1 MLIAYDLGT
10 TGNKASLH
18 HDDGR
23 LVSAVTVGYGVN
35 FADGGVAEQDPEDWW
50 NAVVQATRTLMAR
63 SGADPADVIG
73 LTVSGQMMGAV
84 LLDANYRPVRPAI
97 IWPLTVRPMTSAGS
111 APDLAINVRVAWTTA
126 FHQSSGSCSATP
138 PSAKFT
144 P

>member
-1 MLIAYDLGT
+1 MLIAHDLGT

-84 LLDANYRPVRPAI
+84 LLDADYRPVRPAI
-97 IWPLTVRPMTSAGS
+97 IWADTRSTKQTAALEQRIGIEPAYALLGHRLNPTSSS
-111 APDLAINVRVAWTTA
+111 A
-126 FHQSSGSCSATP
+126 
-138 PSAKFT
+138 
-144 P
+144 